1 MSLFHLH
8 SPTSHE
14 IWQLSPSLGTNL
26 SRALC
31 SVRCSPSVQ
40 ATAGEAPLS
49 QSYSALNYACCL
61 QLPPTCQDEASTGQ
75 RWPEPNSWLIH
86 LARFLQECG
95 WTKPLLHY
103 CWEAMTFYLMAD
115 YFNNIKC
122 DERRTCVPQ
131 KGIGTYDFQW
141 SYNEYSQDHRA
152 NFKKSLIK
160 HLISHHFFSW
170 KMRLQ

>member
-14 IWQLSPSLGTNL
+14 IWQLSPRLGTNL

-115 YFNNIKC
+115 YFKTLNEMKGRPAYPKRELGHMTFSEVLMNIP
-122 DERRTCVPQ
+122 RTILP
-131 KGIGTYDFQW
+131 ILR
-141 SYNEYSQDHRA
+141 NP
-152 NFKKSLIK
+152 SLSI
-160 HLISHHFFSW
+160 
-170 KMRLQ
+170 